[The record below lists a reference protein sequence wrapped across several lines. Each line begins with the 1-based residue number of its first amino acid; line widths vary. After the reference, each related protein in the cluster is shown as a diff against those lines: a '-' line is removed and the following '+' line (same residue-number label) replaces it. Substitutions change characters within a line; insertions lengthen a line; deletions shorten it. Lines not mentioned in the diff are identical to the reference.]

1 MTKIISSNTHF
12 FKNIT
17 TLLIL
22 SFAAFNI
29 SGTVLAGTL
38 PDGLYAQM
46 KTSKG
51 KIVLR
56 LFYQR
61 VPVTVSNFVGLAEG
75 TKEWKDPVTGKS
87 NKTRF
92 YDGLSFHRVIKDFM
106 IQGGDPL
113 GTGSGGPGYNFPDEF
128 HPDLKHSKSGILSMA
143 NAGADTN
150 GSQFFITHVPT
161 PHLDNKHSVFG

>member
-1 MTKIISSNTHF
+1 MTKIISSNTRF

-29 SGTVLAGTL
+29 SGTVLADAL

-51 KIVLR
+51 EIVLR

-75 TKEWKDPVTGKS
+75 TKEWKDPVTGK
-87 NKTRF
+87 TICGR
-92 YDGLSFHRVIKDFM
+92 
-106 IQGGDPL
+106 Q
-113 GTGSGGPGYNFPDEF
+113 
-128 HPDLKHSKSGILSMA
+128 
-143 NAGADTN
+143 
-150 GSQFFITHVPT
+150 
-161 PHLDNKHSVFG
+161 